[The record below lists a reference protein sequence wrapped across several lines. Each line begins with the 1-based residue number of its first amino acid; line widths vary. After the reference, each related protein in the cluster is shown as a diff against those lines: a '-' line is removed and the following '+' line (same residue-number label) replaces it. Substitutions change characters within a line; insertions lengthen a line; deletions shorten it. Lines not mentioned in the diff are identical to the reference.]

1 MSIKGV
7 IPKTKDEQLA
17 AFTKLDAISE
27 TDVSALAAARATP
40 AAYSEEPAD
49 IAAVLVAL
57 GVMEAE
63 G

>member
-7 IPKTKDEQLA
+7 IPKTKDEQ
-17 AFTKLDAISE
+17 
-27 TDVSALAAARATP
+27 LAAARATP